1 MSALYQHQID
11 SISQLLAGKHIIV
24 AGVGMGKTAI
34 ALRWAAK
41 KCNETGKNKI
51 LVITTASK
59 SKTGDFE
66 EENKIWNGENDRELE
81 VISWHKL
88 SRWVS
93 EHQKDLNEWVVVGD
107 EIQRSKGY
115 TTGMGRAF
123 LKIAKCNPDWAGF
136 TGTPGDS
143 WDAFI
148 TYFVATHLVKNKTT
162 FLAEYANV
170 QTYKGYPEIVGWRN
184 EPKLKAMWARIS
196 YAPDASKAL
205 SELPKENYRTIPFS
219 KPKGYSMVL
228 KTRQNANGEFLDTS
242 GALVAEL
249 RRTCFT
255 KDKQQWIS
263 DFVQDTDSG
272 AILFYN
278 YVATGDMLEQIC
290 KKALGKSGR
299 IWRIDGKH
307 HEIPTA
313 ETIGKKDI
321 VLCQWQSGSEALNV
335 QFLHLW
341 IGVELCYSNS
351 MLHQSMGRIKR
362 IGQKQPMWFYR
373 LVTKDTIEQDI
384 VKCLAEKKE
393 FSERNWCISNKII
406 TKEGDD

>member
-1 MSALYQHQID
+1 MPKLYQHQID
-11 SISQLLAGKHIIV
+11 SIEQLLAGKHILV

-34 ALRWAAK
+34 ALKWAAK
-41 KCNETGKNKI
+41 KCDETGKHKI

-59 SKTGDFE
+59 SRTGDFE
-66 EENKIWNGENDRELE
+66 FEDKLWNGESEREL
-81 VISWHKL
+81 VILSWHKL
-88 SRWVS
+88 SKWVS
-93 EHQKDLNEWVVVGD
+93 ERMNELDQYVVIAD

-115 TTGMGRAF
+115 TTGMGKAF
-123 LKIAKCNPDWAGF
+123 LKIAKKNSDWAGF

-148 TYFVATHLVKNKTT
+148 TYFVATSQVRNKTA
-162 FLAEYANV
+162 FLAQYANV
-170 QTYKGYPEIVGWRN
+170 QTYKGFPEIVGWRN
-184 EPKLKAMWARIS
+184 EDRLKAMWARIS

-205 SELPKENYRTIPFS
+205 SELPEENYRTVSFS
-219 KPKGYSMVL
+219 KPKGYSTVL
-228 KTRQNANGEFLDTS
+228 KTRQNAEGEFLDTS

-255 KDKQQWIS
+255 KDKQQWVS

-278 YVATGDMLEQIC
+278 YVSTGDMLEQIC

-313 ETIGKKDI
+313 ETIGKKDM

-393 FSERNWCISNKII
+393 FSERNWCISNKIT
-406 TKEGDD
+406 TKEE

>member
-1 MSALYQHQID
+1 MATLYQHQVD
-11 SISQLLAGKHIIV
+11 SILQLLEGKYIIV

-41 KCNETGKNKI
+41 KCNKTGKNKI

-66 EENKIWNGENDRELE
+66 EENTIWNGNNSQELE

-88 SRWVS
+88 SRWVN
-93 EHQKDLNEWVVVGD
+93 EHQKDLNEWVVIGD

-115 TTGMGRAF
+115 TTGMGKAF

-143 WDAFI
+143 WEAFI
-148 TYFVATHLVKNKTT
+148 TYFVATHLVRNKTT
-162 FLAEYANV
+162 FLSEYANV

-205 SELPKENYRTIPFS
+205 SELPEENYRTISFS
-219 KPKGYSMVL
+219 KPKGYSTVL
-228 KTRQNANGEFLDTS
+228 KTRQNAEGEFLDTS

-290 KKALGKSGR
+290 KKTLGKSGR

-313 ETIGKKDI
+313 ETIGKKDM

-393 FSERNWCISNKII
+393 FSERNWCISNNII
-406 TKEGDD
+406 TKEGE